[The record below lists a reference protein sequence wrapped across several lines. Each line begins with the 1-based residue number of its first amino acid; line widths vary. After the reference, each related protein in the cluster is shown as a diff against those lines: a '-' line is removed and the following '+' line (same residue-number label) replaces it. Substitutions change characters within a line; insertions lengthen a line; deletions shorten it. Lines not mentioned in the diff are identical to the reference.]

1 MDSIAVLLVLINVMD
16 YKNLF
21 IPFTVSINH
30 VDNLSMMMNF
40 AKIFFYMNSCLCLAY
55 FVMVCRLSVGAILCG
70 ASGSSSAP
78 KVDNLYLV
86 NDERV
91 VNGIMY
97 LILGLFLL
105 YVEIYMYRIY
115 SLSQVLSL

>member
-1 MDSIAVLLVLINVMD
+1 
-16 YKNLF
+16 
-21 IPFTVSINH
+21 
-30 VDNLSMMMNF
+30 MMMNF
-40 AKIFFYMNSCLCLAY
+40 AKIFFYMHSCLCLAY
-55 FVMVCRLSVGAILCG
+55 FLMVCRLSVGAVLCTV
-70 ASGSSSAP
+70 SGSSSSL
-78 KVDNLYLV
+78 KVDNLYLI

-105 YVEIYMYRIY
+105 YAEIYMYRIY